1 MRGLGQMLAL
11 VVGVLC
17 MAEAEA
23 GDVNRL
29 IQGTRELRAKLQ
41 ADPYR
46 PGYHV
51 VTPEGLCGP
60 FDPNGALF
68 WKGRYHL
75 MYIVQTEKGH
85 CWAHISSKDLLH
97 WRHHPLAL
105 EPGGADNGIFSGGAF
120 VDKNGVPTITYWG
133 LGNPCGICIAT
144 STDDELDRWTKSPHN
159 PVIRETAHGL
169 AALPDGTVYG
179 AADPSAIWEKGGR
192 YYMLTGNLLVLREF
206 GLKQKMP
213 QHQGD
218 TLYLFASDDL
228 AKWTYLH
235 PFYQSD
241 RKWTRA
247 DEDNMCPD
255 FFPLGDRHMI
265 LFISHNLG
273 CQYYL
278 GRYENDRFTPETH
291 GRMTWVDNHFFAPE
305 SLVDDKGRRIMWAW
319 VFDGRKR
326 ETQAASGWSGT
337 MSLPRVLSLGEDK
350 SLRMAPPDE
359 LAILRYNPR
368 KHENLTI
375 PADGELPL
383 KDVSGNS
390 LELDI
395 EMAPEGA
402 AQCGVKVCCSPDG
415 KEQTAIFYDAAEKK
429 LKVDTTQSSLGE
441 GRKAVEGG
449 PFELKPGEA
458 LRLRV
463 FVDKS
468 LVEVFANGR
477 QAVARAVYPT
487 RPDARGVVLFSRGG
501 AAKVTSL
508 QAWDMAQANPW

>member
-1 MRGLGQMLAL
+1 MAAASQ
-11 VVGVLC
+11 
-17 MAEAEA
+17 AEAEN
-23 GDVNRL
+23 VNRL
-29 IQGTRELRAKLQ
+29 VQSTRELRARLQ

-46 PGYHV
+46 PGYHTV
-51 VTPEGLCGP
+51 APEGVCGP

-85 CWAHISSKDLLH
+85 CWAHISSKDLVH

-105 EPGGADNGIFSGGAF
+105 EPGGADRGIFSGGAF
-120 VDKNGVPTITYWG
+120 VDKKGVPTITYWG

-144 STDDELDRWTKSPHN
+144 STDDNLDRWTKSPHN
-159 PVIRETAHGL
+159 PVIRETAPGL
-169 AALPDGTVYG
+169 TVTKAEDGSQLVYG
-179 AADPSAIWEKGGR
+179 AADPSAIWTHNGR
-192 YYMLTGNLLVLREF
+192 YYLLTGNLLVLREF
-206 GLKQKMP
+206 GLKRKMP
-213 QHQGD
+213 EHQGD

-235 PFYQSD
+235 PFYQSG

-247 DEDNMCPD
+247 DEDDMCPD

-273 CQYYL
+273 CQYYI

-291 GRMTWVDNHFFAPE
+291 GRMTWADNALFAPE

-319 VFDGRKR
+319 VFDGRRR

-337 MSLPRVLSLGEDK
+337 MSLPRVLSLGDDK
-350 SLRMAPPDE
+350 TLRMAPPEE
-359 LAILRYNPR
+359 LALLRYNPR
-368 KHENLTI
+368 KSENLSV

-390 LELDI
+390 LELSI
-395 EMAPEGA
+395 EMAPDGA
-402 AQCGVKVCCSPDG
+402 AQCGVKVRCSPDG

-429 LKVDTTQSSLGE
+429 LKVDTTRSSLGE
-441 GRKAVEGG
+441 GRKVVEGG
-449 PFELKPGEA
+449 PFELKPGEP

-468 LVEVFANGR
+468 LVEVFANDR
-477 QAVARAVYPT
+477 QAIARTIYPT
-487 RPDARGVVLFSRGG
+487 RADARGVALFSRGG
-501 AAKVTSL
+501 SARVRL
-508 QAWDMAQANPW
+508 LEAWDMTPANPW